1 MYKYF
6 KEDILDGDDDPD
18 NVDLSTFDKLELRM
32 VAVTTDGGVKKE
44 VLRPGSGDIVYP
56 GACVTSQSS
65 LCCYLSLQFVMKQSV
80 ACFDH
85 PSSASSRAVSI
96 LDGRSNRV

>member
-1 MYKYF
+1 MKCVCSAENFRQFEPGDVYKYF

-56 GACVTSQSS
+56 GACVTGQSS
-65 LCCYLSLQFVMKQSV
+65 LSAVTSLYN
-80 ACFDH
+80 
-85 PSSASSRAVSI
+85 
-96 LDGRSNRV
+96 L